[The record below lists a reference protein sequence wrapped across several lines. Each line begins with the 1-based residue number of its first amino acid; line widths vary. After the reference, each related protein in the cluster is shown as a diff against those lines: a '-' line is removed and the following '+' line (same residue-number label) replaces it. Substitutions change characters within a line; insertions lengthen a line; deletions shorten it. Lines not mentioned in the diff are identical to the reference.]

1 MVVDRVSHMLG
12 HMDENAALSK
22 MAEVAN
28 DANDGKILNQ
38 ISDNYR
44 QYRKNWKQQPKKCI
58 RDGILGPD
66 MQDKGITPLCID
78 IETAAICDLGC
89 PFCFREY
96 FATPDKLID
105 SDFCYNL
112 IDQAAELNV
121 PSIKFNWRGEPLLHP
136 KLPDFIAYAK
146 SKGIL
151 ETIIN
156 TNATMLDEKKS
167 KDLISAGLDFVIY
180 SFDGG
185 TKETYEKMRPG
196 RFRENKFESVYENI
210 RRFYAI
216 RQELQSA
223 LPYIKIQMI
232 MTKET
237 FNEKD
242 SFFKLFSECVDD
254 VSVSQYTE
262 RGGELTDIDEA
273 TRVHYEEG
281 LIKYGLPQGTPY
293 MRDPQGRLFLSK
305 HRKPCEQPFQ
315 RLLVTYE
322 GRVAMCC
329 YDWGAAHAVGYV
341 KSEAY
346 QNDSEYDKIVKRA
359 KRGDKGFELL
369 SKVEKSKQF
378 NHPDEKVHTLADIW
392 YGDEID
398 AVRKK
403 HITHD
408 VDAVEICKGCS
419 FKDTY
424 EWIPVNSEDGNTAG
438 NIPEDLV

>member
-1 MVVDRVSHMLG
+1 
-12 HMDENAALSK
+12 
-22 MAEVAN
+22 
-28 DANDGKILNQ
+28 
-38 ISDNYR
+38 
-44 QYRKNWKQQPKKCI
+44 
-58 RDGILGPD
+58 
-66 MQDKGITPLCID
+66 
-78 IETAAICDLGC
+78 
-89 PFCFREY
+89 
-96 FATPDKLID
+96 
-105 SDFCYNL
+105 
-112 IDQAAELNV
+112 
-121 PSIKFNWRGEPLLHP
+121 
-136 KLPDFIAYAK
+136 
-146 SKGIL
+146 
-151 ETIIN
+151 
-156 TNATMLDEKKS
+156 
-167 KDLISAGLDFVIY
+167 
-180 SFDGG
+180 
-185 TKETYEKMRPG
+185 
-196 RFRENKFESVYENI
+196 
-210 RRFYAI
+210 
-216 RQELQSA
+216 
-223 LPYIKIQMI
+223 
-232 MTKET
+232 
-237 FNEKD
+237 
-242 SFFKLFSECVDD
+242 
-254 VSVSQYTE
+254 
-262 RGGELTDIDEA
+262 
-273 TRVHYEEG
+273 
-281 LIKYGLPQGTPY
+281 